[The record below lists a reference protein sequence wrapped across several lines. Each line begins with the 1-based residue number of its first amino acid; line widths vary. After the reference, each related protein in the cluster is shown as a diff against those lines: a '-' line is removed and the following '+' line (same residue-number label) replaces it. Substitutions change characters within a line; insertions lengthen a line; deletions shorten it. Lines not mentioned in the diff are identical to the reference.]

1 MPRAVPKSVA
11 APGPRAAGRTRRDR
25 FADAG
30 LVLFAGAFSFMSA
43 DSALPEG
50 GAGASEN
57 VLFAEAVAAA
67 VACLALLLRRRWPV
81 PLAVALLVA
90 DSFGH
95 FFIGPTLVALFTVA
109 AHRPLRTTGWVAALV
124 FARFVGFLA
133 TTPDP
138 QDPRTGAGVAY
149 FSLVAAAMVWGLFL
163 RSRRQ
168 LVASLRE
175 RAEQAEADAAMRAE
189 QAQRRAR
196 EEIAREMHDV
206 LAHRLSLLSVHAG
219 ALEFNPGA
227 PPAEVSRAAGV
238 IRDSAHEALQDLR
251 DVIGVLRA
259 PADPGGDGGGAAGAG
274 RPQPTLRDVDRLVA
288 EAGDAGMRIA
298 YAPDVAAPES
308 VPAATGRTAYRIVQ
322 EGLTNARKHAAG
334 TKVTVTLAGGPETGL
349 RVEVSNP
356 LPHGGH
362 GAGGHRADAAGSGR
376 PAAGGQRTGRRGAD
390 AVGGSRTA
398 GSVRPVAGTDTGTDR
413 TAEIRHPAAGPDAA
427 GTGRVAAPALAVEPR
442 GGGGGLAAAAGPGA
456 GGDSGGA
463 GAACTREARAI
474 PGAGQGLIGLGE
486 RAALA
491 GGRLAHAADGDGF
504 HLRAWLPWGR
514 PSRTE

>member
-1 MPRAVPKSVA
+1 MPRTASETRP
-11 APGPRAAGRTRRDR
+11 AGSTRRDR
-25 FADAG
+25 LADAG
-30 LVLFAGAFSFMSA
+30 LVLFAGAFSFLSA
-43 DSALPEG
+43 DSVLPED
-50 GAGASEN
+50 GAGVSEN
-57 VLFAEAVAAA
+57 VLFAEALAAGA
-67 VACLALLLRRRWPV
+67 ACLALPLRRRRPV

-95 FFIGPTLVALFTVA
+95 FFIGPTLVAVFTVA
-109 AHRPLRTTGWVAALV
+109 AHRPLRATGWIAALV
-124 FARFVGFLA
+124 FARLVGFLA

-149 FSLVAAAMVWGLFL
+149 FSLVTAAVVFGLYR

-175 RAEQAEADAAMRAE
+175 RAEQAEADAALRAE

-219 ALEFNPGA
+219 ALEFHPGA
-227 PPAEVSRAAGV
+227 PPAEVARAAGV

-259 PADPGGDGGGAAGAG
+259 PADSGPGAG
-274 RPQPTLRDVDRLVA
+274 RPQPTLEDVDRLVA
-288 EAGDAGMRIA
+288 EAGEAGMRIA
-298 YAPDVAAPES
+298 YAPDVAAAEA

-334 TKVTVTLAGGPETGL
+334 TKVTVTLTGSPEKGL
-349 RVEVSNP
+349 TVEVSNP
-356 LPHGGH
+356 LPHGSGGTDSAAHGEH
-362 GAGGHRADAAGSGR
+362 GAGVRHAAAPRNGR
-376 PAAGGQRTGRRGAD
+376 PANGGQRTGRRDPD
-390 AVGGSRTA
+390 AAAGGRAA
-398 GSVRPVAGTDTGTDR
+398 GNGPSAGTGPGTDR
-413 TAEIRHPAAGPDAA
+413 TAGIRRPAAGTDAA
-427 GTGRVAAPALAVEPR
+427 DSGRVAVPALAAEPR
-442 GGGGGLAAAAGPGA
+442 GGAGRLAAAAVGSGAEGGSGRAVAAGTRATGP
-456 GGDSGGA
+456 
-463 GAACTREARAI
+463 I
-474 PGAGQGLIGLGE
+474 PGAGQGLIGLAE

-491 GGRLAHAADGDGF
+491 GGRLAHTADGDGF